1 MRRALA
7 LTAAAGLV
15 LAAPRARAQTADAQ
29 PAGVYDA
36 APAGLVHEA
45 VTLGRRGNPIT
56 ITVGVQNELSFS
68 KLVLAYRPEGAA
80 DFRGREMTLVTEG
93 TYRAEIP
100 AQGTQG
106 ATVAYFIE
114 AEDKDGT
121 PVAGRA
127 SAQSPLV
134 IELAGSV
141 PAAAS
146 SDDDDDADVPA
157 HRWFVAALVGG
168 GAGWARGDG
177 DTNADTIEPSRVA
190 LAGLGHLAPEIGYWL
205 SATFMVSAQGRF
217 ELVTGTT
224 DVYANGRVYHGAN
237 YAAAG
242 FLKGTWILGGGPT
255 AHQTTRPFFSLA
267 AGVGQIRH
275 VVTFA
280 GLDTCGASGK
290 SACVDT
296 IAAGPVAVGP
306 GAGVMFDLA
315 ANVAGVV
322 QLNTQLTFPNYSFNV
337 DANLGVALTF

>member
-7 LTAAAGLV
+7 LTVAAGLV
-15 LAAPRARAQTADAQ
+15 LAAPRARAQTAGAQ

-80 DFRGREMTLVTEG
+80 DFRGREMTLVVEG

-134 IELAGSV
+134 IELAG
-141 PAAAS
+141 PIPIATN
-146 SDDDDDADVPA
+146 DDDDDADVPA
-157 HRWFVAALVGG
+157 HRWFIAALVGG
-168 GAGWARGDG
+168 GAGWAGGNG

-190 LAGLGHLAPEIGYWL
+190 LAGLGQLAPEIGYWL
-205 SATFMVSAQGRF
+205 SATFMVSVQGRF

-242 FLKGTWILGGGPT
+242 FLKATWIVGGGP
-255 AHQTTRPFFSLA
+255 ATRPFFSLA
-267 AGVGQIRH
+267 AGLGQIRH
-275 VVTFA
+275 VVTFD

-306 GAGVMFDLA
+306 GGGLMFDLA
-315 ANVAGVV
+315 SNVAGVV

>member
-7 LTAAAGLV
+7 LAVAAGLA
-15 LAAPRARAQTADAQ
+15 LAAPRARAQTS
-29 PAGVYDA
+29 GVYDA

-56 ITVGVQNELSFS
+56 ITVGVQNELPFA

-80 DFRGREMTLVTEG
+80 EFRGREMTLVTEG

-114 AEDKDGT
+114 AQDKDGT

-134 IELAGSV
+134 VELAGPIPS
-141 PAAAS
+141 AAS
-146 SDDDDDADVPA
+146 GGDDDEDADVPA
-157 HRWFVAALVGG
+157 RHWFFAALVGG
-168 GAGWARGDG
+168 GAGWARGNG
-177 DTNADTIEPSRVA
+177 DTNADTMIEPSRVA
-190 LAGLGHLAPEIGYWL
+190 LAGLGQLAPEIGYWL
-205 SATFMVSAQGRF
+205 SATFMVSVQGRF

-237 YAAAG
+237 FAAAG
-242 FLKGTWILGGGPT
+242 FLKGTWVVGGGPT
-255 AHQTTRPFFSLA
+255 THPTTRPFFSLA

-275 VVTFA
+275 VVTFDK
-280 GLDTCGASGK
+280 LDTCEANGN

-306 GAGVMFDLA
+306 GGGVMFDLA
-315 ANVAGVV
+315 SNVAGVV
-322 QLNTQLTFPNYSFNV
+322 QLNTQLTFPSYSFNV